1 MELENLCVETSQDLP
16 RIYSSFKNNDSSS
29 EKLTFGTDATGI
41 MDLPERG
48 IEIRE
53 VEESKLHKE
62 GLIHGSLKSRKEM
75 DFFRE
80 SSSIKPEFIYYPKIV
95 KFPRKEIIL
104 DSLRADIIPLKLNL
118 LFSTKVENLII
129 HDSIFRKFICEIE
142 RSLNEFIELEHVKLE
157 NRIFFE
163 EDWEIPDYE
172 KLVLSLN
179 FKGIPF
185 KREMLLWKMLNTR
198 AYERIKSMI
207 LYSSGEQL
215 RRIKELKKKFF
226 IKLEM

>member
-1 MELENLCVETSQDLP
+1 MELENLYIETSPDLP
-16 RIYSSFKNNDSSS
+16 RVYSSFKNNDSSS
-29 EKLTFGTDATGI
+29 DKLTFGTDATGI
-41 MDLPERG
+41 MNLHER
-48 IEIRE
+48 EIKICE
-53 VEESKLHKE
+53 VEESKVHRE
-62 GLIHGSLKSRKEM
+62 EIIRCSLKTREEM

-95 KFPRKEIIL
+95 KFPKKEIIF
-104 DSLRADIIPLKLNL
+104 DSQHADIIPLRLDL
-118 LFSTKVENLII
+118 QFSKKVENLII
-129 HDSIFRKFICEIE
+129 HDSIFRKFISEIE
-142 RSLNEFIELEHVKLE
+142 RGLNEFIELEYVKLE

-185 KREMLLWKMLNTR
+185 KREMLLWKMINTMV
-198 AYERIKSMI
+198 YERIKHMI
-207 LYSSGEQL
+207 LYSSEEKV